1 MQIRLCSRIN
11 KFQLADEE
19 VGERPYIG
27 KIQKQSPLYCGT
39 RYPNNI
45 KRVICCCGYLIVGEK
60 QHNVSLVHYDVA
72 LYSNSICPAYNA
84 KLLPSGRHAARH
96 VDSRKEESSE
106 IVTSLE
112 VRHRLLAS
120 SALQR

>member
-11 KFQLADEE
+11 KCQLAEEE
-19 VGERPYIG
+19 VSERPYIG
-27 KIQKQSPLYCGT
+27 KIQKQSPLYCGR
-39 RYPNNI
+39 RYPNNV

-60 QHNVSLVHYDVA
+60 QHNVSLVNYNIA

-84 KLLPSGRHAARH
+84 KLLTSSGHAARH
-96 VDSRKEESSE
+96 VDSREEESSE

-112 VRHRLLAS
+112 IRHRLLAS
-120 SALQR
+120 SALQC